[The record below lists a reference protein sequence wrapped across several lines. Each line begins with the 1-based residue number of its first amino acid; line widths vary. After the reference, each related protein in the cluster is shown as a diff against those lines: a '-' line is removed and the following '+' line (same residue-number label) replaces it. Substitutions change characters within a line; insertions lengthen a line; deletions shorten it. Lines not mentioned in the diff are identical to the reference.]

1 MRKAGLAI
9 FLVFAIGSAA
19 RADEVTAWNNTLFRS
34 GVVAGSS
41 SQNMSRFA
49 ALVQTAVF
57 DSVNGIERRYTPI
70 HVAPA
75 GPAGASSSAAAAQA
89 AYSILSRL
97 YGQGG
102 LFTPN
107 QQATLDASLAASL
120 ARIARYD
127 SAAAIKSGRDW
138 GQTVGD
144 AIWTWR
150 STDGFSLAAPTWEGF
165 TTLGQLHNWFV
176 DNGGSAP
183 EPPLATDSDEGA
195 MGKYFHDHYVV
206 IHASVRGTGCSA
218 GEFDLFRTAGLLDLE
233 RGDHF

>member
-1 MRKAGLAI
+1 MRRAGLAA
-9 FLVFAIGSAA
+9 FLVIALGSTA
-19 RADEVTAWNNTLFRS
+19 RADEVTVWNQILFRS
-34 GVVAGSS
+34 AVVAVSTPL
-41 SQNMSRFA
+41 NMSRFA

-127 SAAAIKSGRDW
+127 S
-138 GQTVGD
+138 
-144 AIWTWR
+144 
-150 STDGFSLAAPTWEGF
+150 
-165 TTLGQLHNWFV
+165 
-176 DNGGSAP
+176 
-183 EPPLATDSDEGA
+183 
-195 MGKYFHDHYVV
+195 
-206 IHASVRGTGCSA
+206 
-218 GEFDLFRTAGLLDLE
+218 
-233 RGDHF
+233 